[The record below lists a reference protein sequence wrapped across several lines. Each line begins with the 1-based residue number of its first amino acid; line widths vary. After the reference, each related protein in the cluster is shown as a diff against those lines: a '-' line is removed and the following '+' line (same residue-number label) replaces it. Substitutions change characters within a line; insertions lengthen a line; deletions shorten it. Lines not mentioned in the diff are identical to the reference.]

1 MVCRQHEYIL
11 KTCHNYFIM
20 AEQHEVF
27 HAGCVPECI
36 INLDLAG
43 MRNLK
48 GILDMLLQ
56 FLSAI

>member
-1 MVCRQHEYIL
+1 MTTYL